1 MELAQTPGAALTS
14 YLAATRDRFLL
25 GLKYADY
32 RTMWIA
38 TTCSGAAAWA
48 LIVARGWLAWELTGE
63 STWVGIITFA
73 AMFPR
78 VFSTPIVGYLA
89 DRFDRQTM
97 LRWIFALNLA
107 HNILLGFLV
116 MNGMVGPWV
125 LMLLALVN
133 GTLRAGQM
141 TVAQA
146 LIPNLV
152 PREHLLN
159 ALALNQA
166 TQQGS
171 RLLGPLAILPLLS
184 FFNLEA
190 AFWFCSVFYLIG
202 FVQVSRVRTRST
214 GEIDASRSFWSNFG
228 AGFEYIYT
236 RPRLLAMVLIAVA
249 HCAFTMSY
257 ESILPAISED
267 KLGAGSVGV
276 SYLMGG
282 VGTGALVTSI
292 FLAGV
297 RGPSARGK
305 IFLLFSLLSGVAPIL
320 LALSTMREISI
331 LATVLIGATQAGF
344 MTISH
349 TVIQSLTDD
358 SVRGRVAGVY
368 SVHVGGSMAI
378 TNMIGAAIADVFT
391 APAVM
396 FVGGLVFLGAVML
409 SFGSPSL
416 RRIYFPAP
424 AVPAAA

>member
-1 MELAQTPGAALTS
+1 
-14 YLAATRDRFLL
+14 
-25 GLKYADY
+25 
-32 RTMWIA
+32 
-38 TTCSGAAAWA
+38 
-48 LIVARGWLAWELTGE
+48 
-63 STWVGIITFA
+63 
-73 AMFPR
+73 
-78 VFSTPIVGYLA
+78 
-89 DRFDRQTM
+89 M

-116 MNGMVGPWV
+116 MNDLAGPWA
-125 LMLLALVN
+125 LMALALFN

-141 TVAQA
+141 TVSQA

-171 RLLGPLAILPLLS
+171 RLVGPLAILPLMGFISLD
-184 FFNLEA
+184 A
-190 AFWFCSVFYLIG
+190 AFWFCSLFYLIG
-202 FVQVSRVRTRST
+202 FVQVSRVNTRST
-214 GEIDASRSFWSNFG
+214 GSMDGSRSFLSNFI

-236 RPRLLAMVLIAVA
+236 RPQLLAMVLIAVA

-257 ESILPAISED
+257 EAILPAISED

-282 VGTGALVTSI
+282 VGTGALVSSV

-297 RGPSARGK
+297 RGPAARGK
-305 IFLLFSLLSGVAPIL
+305 IFLVFAFLSAAAPIL
-320 LALSTMREISI
+320 LAMSTMREISI

-349 TVIQSLTDD
+349 TVIQTLTDD

-368 SVHVGGSMAI
+368 SVHIGGSMAI
-378 TNMIGAAIADVFT
+378 TNMLGAIIADVFT
-391 APAVM
+391 AQAVM
-396 FVGGLVFLGAVML
+396 AVGGLLFLATVIL
-409 SFGSPSL
+409 SLGSGTL
-416 RRIYFPAP
+416 RRVYFPAP
-424 AVPAAA
+424 AVAVTA

>member
-1 MELAQTPGAALTS
+1 MTS

-25 GLKYADY
+25 GLKYTDY

-48 LIVARGWLAWELTGE
+48 LIVIRGYLAWELTE
-63 STWVGIITFA
+63 ASLWVGIITFA

-78 VFSTPIVGYLA
+78 VFSTPFVGYLA
-89 DRFDRQTM
+89 DRFDRQT
-97 LRWIFALNLA
+97 LLKWIFALNFA

-116 MNGMVGPWV
+116 MNEMAGPWA
-125 LMLLALVN
+125 LTFLALFN

-141 TVAQA
+141 TVSQA

-171 RLLGPLAILPLLS
+171 RLLGPLAILPLLYYV
-184 FFNLEA
+184 NLEA
-190 AFWFCSVFYLIG
+190 AFWFCSVFYLLG
-202 FVQVSRVRTRST
+202 FIQMTRVRTRST
-214 GEIDASRSFWSNFG
+214 GVIDATKGFWSNLV
-228 AGFEYIYT
+228 AGFEYVYT
-236 RPRLLAMVLIAVA
+236 NPRLLALVLLVVA
-249 HCAFTMSY
+249 HCALTMSY
-257 ESILPAISED
+257 ESILPAISET
-267 KLGAGSVGV
+267 KLGAGDVGV
-276 SYLMGG
+276 TYLMAG
-282 VGTGALVTSI
+282 VGAGALVSSI

-297 RGPSARGK
+297 RGAPARGK
-305 IFLLFSLLSGVAPIL
+305 IFLLFGVLSAAAPIL
-320 LALSTMREISI
+320 MGISTIREVSI
-331 LATVLIGATQAGF
+331 LATVLIGGTQAGF

-349 TVIQSLTDD
+349 TIIQSLTED

-378 TNMIGAAIADVFT
+378 TNMIGAALSDVFT
-391 APAVM
+391 ASSVLV
-396 FVGGLVFLGAVML
+396 VGGLLFLVIMVI
-409 SFGSPSL
+409 SFGSGTL
-416 RRIYFPAP
+416 RRVYFPAP